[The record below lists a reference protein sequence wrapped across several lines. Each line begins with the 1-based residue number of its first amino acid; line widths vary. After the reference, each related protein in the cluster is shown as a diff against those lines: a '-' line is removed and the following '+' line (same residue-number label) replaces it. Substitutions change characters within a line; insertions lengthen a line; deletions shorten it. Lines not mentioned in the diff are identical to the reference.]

1 MGGISLQRLARQC
14 RSRVRRPD
22 LFPCRHS
29 RGRGDREAAS
39 RGGRALR
46 TARETSVII
55 RRGDE
60 FLMLHRA
67 IDDYWHVV
75 AGVVEDGETFA
86 EAAARELR
94 EETALDAPVVDV
106 RMPQGYR
113 VPDEM
118 RSEYLTGVNQV
129 AIENFTV
136 EVPMGWEPVLNEE
149 HDSYKWLTRD
159 DAVAIAHWP
168 ETKEVLTVL
177 AESTA

>member
-1 MGGISLQRLARQC
+1 
-14 RSRVRRPD
+14 
-22 LFPCRHS
+22 
-29 RGRGDREAAS
+29 
-39 RGGRALR
+39 
-46 TARETSVII
+46 
-55 RRGDE
+55 
-60 FLMLHRA
+60 MLHRA

-94 EETALDAPVVDV
+94 EETGLDAPVVDA
-106 RMPQGYR
+106 RMPQSYR

-118 RSEYLTGVNQV
+118 RSEYLTGVDQV

-149 HDSYKWLTRD
+149 HDYYKWLTRD

-168 ETKEVLTVL
+168 ETKAVLTAI
-177 AESTA
+177 AESRT

>member
-1 MGGISLQRLARQC
+1 MGGRALERLARQ
-14 RSRVRRPD
+14 RRGGLRRPD
-22 LFPCRHS
+22 LFPGRYF
-29 RGRGDREAAS
+29 RGRRDREIA
-39 RGGRALR
+39 GGGRRALR
-46 TARETSVII
+46 TSRETSVII

-94 EETALDAPVVDV
+94 EETGLEAPVVDV